1 MGSRR
6 AFIGSRSAVFQS
18 SETFFFHR
26 SQSVRR
32 NYLSRA
38 SLLGTA
44 AVKLPDKDWETLM
57 DASVRADD
65 AILTDA
71 LSAVSWASIAAGA
84 VVISSV
90 TLLLL
95 ALGAGLGLSSISPW
109 TDTGLSAATFKATA
123 GVYLVLVAVMASAI
137 GGYLASRLRTK
148 WIGIHTN
155 EAFFRD
161 TAHGFIAWAFAT
173 LISAALLGAA
183 TTHLLGGVAFG
194 AGATASQPSTSTNP
208 AQVYV
213 DRLFRS
219 DASPAT
225 AGAPAAPAASPATGG
240 NAAAR
245 AEVLRLWTASYLE
258 QGGLSATDKTYVAHL
273 ISAQTGLSAA
283 DAEKRLDDVTTQAQA
298 DADKARHGAA
308 QLAFWMTAALLFGA
322 FAASLAAVEGGQLR
336 DGTWNERRLVP
347 RPW

>member
-1 MGSRR
+1 
-6 AFIGSRSAVFQS
+6 
-18 SETFFFHR
+18 
-26 SQSVRR
+26 
-32 NYLSRA
+32 
-38 SLLGTA
+38 
-44 AVKLPDKDWETLM
+44 VKLPDKDWETLM
-57 DASVRADD
+57 DAGVRADD

-95 ALGAGLGLSSISPW
+95 ALGVGLGLSSISPW
-109 TDTGLSAATFKATA
+109 TDTGLSASTFKATA

-148 WIGIHTN
+148 WIGVHSN

-161 TAHGFIAWAFAT
+161 TAHGFIAWAFGI
-173 LISAALLGAA
+173 LISTALLGAA
-183 TTHLLGGVAFG
+183 TTHLLGGATSG
-194 AGATASQPSTSTNP
+194 AGTAASQPSVSANP

-213 DRLFRS
+213 DRLFRR
-219 DASPAT
+219 DTASGS
-225 AGAPAAPAASPATGG
+225 AGAPAAPAAASPASGD

-258 QGGLSATDKTYVAHL
+258 QGGLSSADKTYVTHL
-273 ISAQTGLSAA
+273 ISVQTGLSPT
-283 DAEKRLDDVTTQAQA
+283 DAQKRLDDVTAQAQA
-298 DADKARHGAA
+298 DADKARRGAA
-308 QLAFWMTAALLFGA
+308 QFAFWMTAALLFGA